1 MKKFVKRPAFT
12 LVELLVVIAII
23 GMLVGLLLPA
33 IQMARRT
40 AMRMQCDNKVK
51 QLTLAANTFESSKKR
66 LPPVGRAPGGTSY
79 DGVSGF
85 VLLLPYIEQDA
96 QYQQVKNDV
105 NKTMASACQSSQF
118 LDLARTSLPAF
129 RCPGTSTNPT
139 TDEGSSSAPAISN
152 YKFVVASLYDLNRA
166 AVQGG
171 TGRGYGSVTTADGAS
186 TYANKGRTL
195 GEITD
200 GTSHTLHITESNEQH
215 YARWVVGQD
224 SGIYTYC
231 TKGGISEP
239 VLQGTNNF
247 YAPSGF
253 QQNELG
259 ADASYADNTPWTN
272 LDRDYTQSQYEYE
285 WSSLS
290 QSGASTLT
298 LGSTSDTKYGPSS
311 EHSGVVVHS
320 FIDGSVHDIDI
331 EIDPAVYFFATTYK
345 GGDPGLDVE

>member
-1 MKKFVKRPAFT
+1 MRKFVKRPAFT

-66 LPPVGRAPGGTSY
+66 LPPAGRTPESSY

-85 VLLLPYIEQDA
+85 VLLLPYLEQTA
-96 QYQQVKNDV
+96 QYEQVKNDV
-105 NKTMASACQSSQF
+105 NKIVSATSNQF
-118 LDLARTSLPAF
+118 KDLAATSLPAF

-139 TDEGSSSAPAISN
+139 VDESGSNQTSPAISN
-152 YKFVVASLYDLNRA
+152 YKFVVASMETLYSNA
-166 AVQGG
+166 ARGG
-171 TGRGYGSVTTADGAS
+171 TTVGYGSVNTADGAS
-186 TYANKGRTL
+186 TFANKGRTL

-200 GTSHTLHITESNEQH
+200 GTSHTLHITESNEQY

-231 TKGGISEP
+231 TKGGLSQP
-239 VLQGTNNF
+239 TKTGSNAF
-247 YAPSGF
+247 YAPPGF
-253 QQNELG
+253 QQNQLG
-259 ADASYADNTPWTN
+259 ADNPNYADSTPWTN
-272 LDRDYTQSQYEYE
+272 LDRDYEQYPYE
-285 WSSLS
+285 WSNLS
-290 QSGASTLT
+290 QSGFQS
-298 LGSTSDTKYGPSS
+298 GSGGSDATKYGPSS

-320 FIDGSVHDIDI
+320 FIDGSVHDVDV
-331 EIDPAVYFFATTYK
+331 EIDPSVYFFATTYK

>member
-66 LPPVGRAPGGTSY
+66 LPPAGRAPGGTSY

-85 VLLLPYIEQDA
+85 VLLLPYLEQDA
-96 QYQQVKNDV
+96 QFQTVKNDV
-105 NKTMASACQSSQF
+105 NKLLSQTTTQF
-118 LDLARTSLPAF
+118 ADLARTSLPAF

-139 TDEGSSSAPAISN
+139 VDEANDTSAAISN
-152 YKFVVASLYDLNRA
+152 YKFVVASTSSLFTNA
-166 AVQGG
+166 TKGG
-171 TGRGYGSVTTADGAS
+171 TATSYGGLSAVDGAS
-186 TYANKGRTL
+186 TFANKGRTL

-224 SGIYTYC
+224 SGIYTYNE
-231 TKGGISEP
+231 KKI
-239 VLQGTNNF
+239 GTPQKNGTQSF

-253 QQNELG
+253 QQNSLG
-259 ADASYADNTPWTN
+259 ADADYAENTPWTN
-272 LDRDYTQSQYEYE
+272 LDRDYEDDPYE
-285 WSSLS
+285 WSSYTNSNFSLS
-290 QSGASTLT
+290 VGNTSGSTL
-298 LGSTSDTKYGPSS
+298 YGPSS

>member
-23 GMLVGLLLPA
+23 GMLVGLFLPA

-66 LPPVGRAPGGTSY
+66 LPPVGRTPESSY

-85 VLLLPYIEQDA
+85 VLLLPYLEQDA
-96 QYQQVKNDV
+96 QFQTVKNDV
-105 NKTMASACQSSQF
+105 NKLLSNTTAQF
-118 LDLARTSLPAF
+118 KDLAATSLPAF

-139 TDEGSSSAPAISN
+139 VDESGSSSTAPAISN
-152 YKFVVASLYDLNRA
+152 YKFVVASVETLYSNASR
-166 AVQGG
+166 GG
-171 TGRGYGSVTTADGAS
+171 TSVGYGSVNTADGAS
-186 TYANKGRTL
+186 TFANKGRTL

-200 GTSHTLHITESNEQH
+200 GTSHTLHITESNEQY

-224 SGIYTYC
+224 SGVYTYC
-231 TKGGISEP
+231 TKGGLSTP
-239 VLQGTNNF
+239 TKFGSNSF

-253 QQNELG
+253 QQNQLG
-259 ADASYADNTPWTN
+259 ADNTTYGDQTPWTN
-272 LDRDYTQSQYEYE
+272 LDRDYEQYPYE
-285 WSSLS
+285 WSNLS
-290 QSGASTLT
+290 QSNFQS
-298 LGSTSDTKYGPSS
+298 GSGTDATKYGPSS